1 MNPPRPPSRARLW
14 LLIAVLATIWFSALD
29 YRKLVR
35 PDEGRYAE
43 VAREMVAS
51 GDWVTPRLNDFKY
64 FYKPALQYWATAT
77 AFTAFGE
84 HEWTARLWS
93 ALTGFFGVLMT
104 AWVGARLWGRATGIA
119 AGSVTAGALLYAL
132 IGQVN
137 TLDMGV
143 TFFSCAGIFAFILAQ
158 LEARGAPAERRWM
171 LAAWAALALAVM
183 SKGLI
188 GAVLPLATLVLYS
201 LATRDLSP
209 WRRMHWL
216 AGVALFLAICAPWFV
231 LVTLR
236 NPEFFHF
243 FFIHEHFERFLTKV
257 HRREAPAWYFIPLLL
272 GGIAPWTLLL
282 FGAAWRAVR
291 QREADGFKPRLFLIL
306 WCAFIFA
313 FFSASS
319 SKLPSYILPMFPAL
333 ALLIADF
340 ATRLRGGTLALLCA
354 PWIVAGV
361 AATLAAPRV
370 TAMASQEVPAHLY
383 AAYAPWLL
391 AATAVFTSGAT
402 LATLLAWRGR
412 ILMAIVC
419 KGGAALLAA
428 VIGLAGHDSLSPA
441 SSAYHLASRIA
452 PEVRADVPFFSLEM
466 YEQTLPFYLKRTV
479 TLVQY
484 RDEMGFGIDREPH
497 KWAADYPEFARRWR
511 AAPEAFAILHPGT
524 QSKLDQLGLPYEIIA
539 RDTRRLVIKKPAPPR

>member
-1 MNPPRPPSRARLW
+1 MNPPRPPFPARLW
-14 LLIAVLATIWFSALD
+14 LLIAVLAILWFGALD
-29 YRKLVR
+29 HRKLVR

-77 AFTAFGE
+77 AFSVFGIN
-84 HEWTARLWS
+84 EWTARLWS
-93 ALTGFFGVLMT
+93 ALTGFCGVLLTGWM
-104 AWVGARLWGRATGIA
+104 GAQLWGRATGVA
-119 AGSVTAGALLYAL
+119 AGSITAGALLYAL

-143 TFFSCAGIFAFILAQ
+143 TFFSSAGIFAFMLAQ
-158 LEARGAPAERRWM
+158 REARGAPAERRWM
-171 LAAWAALALAVM
+171 LVAWAALALAVL

-201 LATRDLSP
+201 LARRDLSL

-216 AGVALFLAICAPWFV
+216 PGLALFAAICAPWFV

-291 QREADGFKPRLFLIL
+291 QRQAEGFEPRLFLFV
-306 WCAFIFA
+306 WCAFIFV

-319 SKLPSYILPMFPAL
+319 SKLPSYILPMFPAA

-340 ATRLRGGTLALLCA
+340 AMRLKGRTLAVLCA
-354 PWIVAGV
+354 PWIIAGG
-361 AATLAAPRV
+361 AAMLAVQRV
-370 TAMASQEVPAHLY
+370 TGMASQEVPAHLY
-383 AAYAPWLL
+383 AAYMPWLL
-391 AATAVFTSGAT
+391 VATALFTSGAA

-412 ILMAIVC
+412 VLAAIVC
-419 KGGAALLAA
+419 QGGAALLAA
-428 VIGLAGHDSLSPA
+428 IIGLAGHDSLSPA
-441 SSAYHLASRIA
+441 SSAYHLAKRIA
-452 PEVRADVPFFSLEM
+452 PEVRADTPFYSLEM
-466 YEQTLPFYLKRTV
+466 YEQTLPFYLGRTV

-497 KWAADYPEFARRWR
+497 KWVADYVEFARRWR
-511 AAPEAFAILHPGT
+511 AAPEALAILHPGT
-524 QSKLDQLGLPYEIIA
+524 QAKLDQLGLPYEIIA
-539 RDTRRLVIKKPAPPR
+539 RDTRRLVIRKPAPPR